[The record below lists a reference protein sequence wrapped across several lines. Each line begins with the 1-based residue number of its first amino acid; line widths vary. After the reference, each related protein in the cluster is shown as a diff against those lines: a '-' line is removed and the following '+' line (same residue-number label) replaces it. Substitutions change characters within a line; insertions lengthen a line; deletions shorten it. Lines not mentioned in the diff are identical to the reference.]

1 MNRVQPCKRRIGGI
15 LNVSRAATRAVCTI
29 LCLIGAAAVPGLAIG
44 QPFPS
49 QPISLIVPWPPGG
62 GSDIAMRLVADAAS
76 RRLGVPVV
84 VVNKPGAGGT
94 IGLKE
99 MASAKPDGYTIAMVA
114 TGAIFAQ
121 YNNANANA
129 LSDFEPIV
137 FFGDDPIV
145 LSVNPKTGIKTLAE
159 FIAQAKANSG
169 KLRNGNDQPGG
180 SSHVAASLM
189 ERRLGVKLNKVAY
202 AGFAPTVQALLSGEL
217 DSVTVSAPDIVQHHK
232 SGAARSIATAGTER
246 HFLAPDVPTFREQ
259 GVDFIAGTWR
269 YIAAPKGIPADRLAL
284 LEARLLETMRDKE
297 FLEKARAAGF
307 IVQPAGRVDTAKRL
321 AAEDDAMYPVFLE
334 AGLVRA
340 RQK

>member
-1 MNRVQPCKRRIGGI
+1 LIPTAFTPN
-15 LNVSRAATRAVCTI
+15 LATRIARMRRA
-29 LCLIGAAAVPGLAIG
+29 LIAAPALALLLATGAQA

-49 QPISLIVPWPPGG
+49 QPITMIVPWPPGG
-62 GSDIAMRLVADAAS
+62 GSDIAMRLVADAATK
-76 RRLGVPVV
+76 RMGVPVV
-84 VVNKPGAGGT
+84 VVNRPGAGGT

-129 LSDFEPIV
+129 MADFEPLV

-145 LSVNPKTGIKTLAE
+145 LTVNPKTGFKTLAD
-159 FIAQAKANSG
+159 FVGAAKTNPG

-189 ERRLGVKLNKVAY
+189 ERRLAVKINKIPY

-217 DSVTVSAPDIVQHHK
+217 DSITVSAPDVVQHHK
-232 SGAARSIATAGTER
+232 SGAARSVAIAGTER
-246 HFLAPDVPTFREQ
+246 HFMLPDVPTFREQ

-269 YIAAPKGIPADRLAL
+269 FIAAPRGVPADRLAT
-284 LEARLLETMRDKE
+284 LEARLLETLRDKE
-297 FLEKARAAGF
+297 FMEKARAAGF
-307 IVQPAGRVDTAKRL
+307 IVQPAGRVDTAKRI